1 MQLSISAE
9 IQLTCAQCH
18 LITEPMPDTPRH
30 NLTAAE
36 AEALPQFLKQ
46 AASVCSRMDFHRLI
60 TEDLQAVFPHGSM
73 ICGTGYASLDCTA
86 QTFRILN
93 FGFPSEYLELIR
105 APNGGIDS
113 PILQRWV
120 QDGKPQLYSESDLEN
135 DLPADWLDR
144 FKDFKLGNLAAHGF
158 LDRHRRKISYFTF
171 CSMPYEL
178 TEHHAFILE
187 ILIPS
192 LHAAL
197 LRVSEETPPLGV

>member
-1 MQLSISAE
+1 
-9 IQLTCAQCH
+9 
-18 LITEPMPDTPRH
+18 MPDNCCH
-30 NLTAAE
+30 NLTTAE

-73 ICGTGYASLDCTA
+73 ICGTGYATLDNTA
-86 QTFRILN
+86 QTFRVLN
-93 FGFPSEYLELIR
+93 FGVPSEYIEGIR
-105 APNGGIDS
+105 GPNGCINS
-113 PILQRWV
+113 PILQRWM
-120 QDGKPQLYSESDLEN
+120 QEGKPQLYSESDLEN
-135 DLPADWLDR
+135 DLPAEWLER
-144 FKDFKLGNLAAHGF
+144 FKSFNLGNLAAHGF

-178 TEHHAFILE
+178 TAHHAFILE

-197 LRVSEETPPLGV
+197 LRVSEETPPITE